1 MSIVEAFFTLEGQVA
16 GYNDYIDCTPES
28 FKKTLESLE
37 NLVGRVQQEAVFSKN
52 ESLKDIDT
60 NHMKLLLIP
69 CLEADVLYRM
79 MDDRPERV
87 RQCHVY
93 YLEFLKLMKHY
104 NLLEEGQQKKLKDF
118 QKKYA
123 DSLKGKDLQEDQVR
137 DPMAQLLG
145 GYEDRDTKIANYK
158 MKKMLE
164 SNLERLKDYTDE
176 DMKREMYKCQIQMSI
191 MGALDQLGCTEME
204 IQVLKHQA
212 SLSKEEH
219 I

>member
-1 MSIVEAFFTLEGQVA
+1 
-16 GYNDYIDCTPES
+16 
-28 FKKTLESLE
+28 
-37 NLVGRVQQEAVFSKN
+37 
-52 ESLKDIDT
+52 
-60 NHMKLLLIP
+60 
-69 CLEADVLYRM
+69 
-79 MDDRPERV
+79 
-87 RQCHVY
+87 
-93 YLEFLKLMKHY
+93 
-104 NLLEEGQQKKLKDF
+104 
-118 QKKYA
+118 
-123 DSLKGKDLQEDQVR
+123 
-137 DPMAQLLG
+137 
-145 GYEDRDTKIANYK
+145 